1 MRILIIGAAGF
12 IGSRLVEI
20 SSQRDFDIVALSRK
34 NVSLPSRVSW
44 FKWALGEPIPEAAMK
59 DVDVAIYLAHDF
71 DGLMGAE
78 TTRDATVAAFTN
90 AAKAGIKRQIFF
102 SSYSAGQHANSV
114 YGRTKYEIETEI
126 RKVAGTIIVRPG
138 LVIGA
143 GGLYGRIQKFAKR
156 LPILVLPEGG
166 KGLIPVIHLDV
177 LCQTTLNLV
186 EAKKYMAEAN
196 LFYKEPI
203 TLRQLVFNACGQPK
217 KTPWILPAPTRLL
230 LPLITFCELIHLPLP
245 VSADN
250 LKGFIANQHA
260 KHESTHFMES
270 DEDTLTMANRDH
282 EY

>member
-12 IGSRLVEI
+12 IGSKLVKI
-20 SSQRDFDIVALSRK
+20 SLQRNFDIVALSRK
-34 NVSLPSRVSW
+34 NASLPSGVSW

-78 TTRDATVAAFTN
+78 TTRDATVAAFTS

-126 RKVAGTIIVRPG
+126 RKVSGTIIVRPG

-203 TLRQLVFNACGQPK
+203 TLRQLVFNACDQPK
-217 KTPWILPAPTRLL
+217 KTPWILPVPTRLL
-230 LPLITFCELIHLPLP
+230 LPLITFCELVHLPLP

-260 KHESTHFMES
+260 KHESTQFMES